1 MRKPGGDQFLT
12 VSLMNTSFRRL
23 RVFAAAALLFL
34 AARQHSL
41 ADSATWGT
49 NPLNGDWNI
58 AANWTPKT
66 VPNGTSDIATFGTSN
81 VTDVINSD
89 VIVNLDSLVFN
100 SSSSQYTITAI
111 DNIALYG
118 TGIVNGSAVI
128 QSFVRAYLSSIT
140 APLPGTW

>member
-1 MRKPGGDQFLT
+1 ML
-12 VSLMNTSFRRL
+12 
-23 RVFAAAALLFL
+23 AALLYL
-34 AARQHSL
+34 TAQRHSL

-49 NPLNGDWNI
+49 NPLNGDWNT

-89 VIVNLDSLVFN
+89 VIVNLDSMVFN
-100 SSSSQYTITAI
+100 SSASQYTITAI

-128 QSFVRAYLSSIT
+128 QSFVAGHYFSSIT
-140 APLPGTW
+140 APLPGNMTNFTTVPAVIFCFNDSSSAGSATF